1 MSFDVEKRGDIHLL
15 TPRSDLS
22 GGEETRE
29 LERAIEEIIAQG
41 NPKVVID
48 LGRVA
53 HAATRPGLGSLVAAH
68 QKCLNRGGGRGS
80 AQTGKRIKNLFLI
93 TKLAFV
99 FETFDSV
106 DEALTAGQGT
116 DKKS

>member
-1 MSFDVEKRGDIHLL
+1 MSLNAEKRGDVHLL

-29 LERAIEEIIAQG
+29 IERAIEEIIAQG
-41 NPKVVID
+41 SPKVVID
-48 LGRVA
+48 LGRVSFVNS
-53 HAATRPGLGSLVAAH
+53 TGLGSLVAAH
-68 QKCLNRGGGRGS
+68 QKCMNRGGWLRL
-80 AQTGKRIKNLFLI
+80 AQIGKRIKNLFLI

-106 DEALTAGQGT
+106 EEALTGEQGS